1 MNAVPVEAAMLV
13 ERPGIID
20 TTLRDGNQSLWATR
34 MTTPMMLPVLGLMDE
49 VGYRAIEYISAI
61 QMDACVRYL
70 GENPWD
76 RMRAVRQTVRRTPLR
91 MLGISQYFSISRV
104 LPDDVVELFID
115 VTSRYIDERWI
126 TASMNDVRTAEIAIR
141 ASKRSGRRIDGGV
154 QFTISPVHTDEYF
167 VRVACELAA
176 LDVDG
181 IVLKDAGGLLTPE
194 RARTLVPAL
203 TEATGLEV
211 LVHSHCIT
219 GMGPAANIEALK
231 VGAEAVWTTTPPL
244 ANGASLPSEALLE
257 RSLRWMGADPG
268 LDIDLMARIAE
279 HWQTV
284 AEDYGLPT
292 GQPAEYDPAYYAH
305 QMPGGMV
312 SNFRSQLRELG
323 IEDRLPEVL
332 EEMPRVRAE
341 LGYPNVQTPYAQF
354 IGTQSLLNVL
364 HGRYEVIPDEI
375 RRLVLGYWGTTPGPV
390 DPDVLDRAGRGE
402 EPVTG
407 RPGDHV
413 PPLLDKI
420 RQEQGP
426 FDSDED
432 LLLAILFMPEI
443 RARMEE
449 PPTGAPTRLRRVGSV
464 VELVRAAADARGI
477 RSLSI
482 SLGPLVA
489 PTAQRPQ

>member
-1 MNAVPVEAAMLV
+1 VTEADTAPAESRGL
-13 ERPGIID
+13 ID

-34 MTTPMMLPVLGLMDE
+34 MTTEMMLPILPVMDRA
-49 VGYRAIEYISAI
+49 GFRAIEHISAV

-76 RMRAVRQTVRRTPLR
+76 RMRAVRQAVRHTPLR

-126 TASMNDVRTAEIAIR
+126 TASMNDVRTAEVAIR
-141 ASKRSGRRIDGGV
+141 AAKRSGRRIDGGV

-167 VRVACELAA
+167 VQVARDLAA
-176 LDVDG
+176 LGVDG

-203 TEATGLEV
+203 RAATGLEV
-211 LVHSHCIT
+211 LCHSHCVT
-219 GMGPAANIEALK
+219 GMGPAANLEALQA
-231 VGAEAVWTTTPPL
+231 GAAATWTATPAL
-244 ANGASLPSEALLE
+244 ANGASLPSDRLIS
-257 RSLRWMGADPG
+257 RSLKWLG
-268 LDIDLMARIAE
+268 IDAGVDEQALTTMAE
-279 HWQTV
+279 HFRGL
-284 AEDYGLPT
+284 AEDYGMPV
-292 GQPAEYDPAYYAH
+292 GRPAEYDPMYYGH

-312 SNFRSQLRELG
+312 SNFRAQLAELG
-323 IEDRLPEVL
+323 MAHRFDEVL

-354 IGTQSLLNVL
+354 IATQSLLNVI
-364 HGRYEVIPDEI
+364 HGRYEVVPDEI
-375 RRLVLGYWGTTPGPV
+375 RRLALGYWGRTPGPV
-390 DPDVLDRAGRGE
+390 DPDVLDRVGQGE

-413 PPLLDKI
+413 APLVEQV
-420 RQEQGP
+420 RREQGP

-432 LLLAILFMPEI
+432 LLLAILFMPETLAKMQQTSG
-443 RARMEE
+443 RPARV
-449 PPTGAPTRLRRVGSV
+449 RRGISV
-464 VELVRAAADARGI
+464 VEVVRAAAAARDI
-477 RSLSI
+477 TSLSI
-482 SLGPLVA
+482 VA
-489 PTAQRPQ
+489 PGRPTKESL